1 MFNPLTIKGLNYKLC
16 CLVIILTWQI
26 RIHLTEVR
34 PVKGLVLGPSWPGKK
49 PRLGVPSPGLACL
62 LSLSCRF
69 SICKRPWGRKRKR
82 WGSLMGTSWGNLNT
96 EETVEGC
103 LVADPPTTRS
113 WWAVATL
120 TLAWVMGMIGDRL
133 HTGYWVQQAGVDGA
147 AGTKTPCNPLWVIQA
162 LELCGQLCQ
171 QGGGSNPFLEETG
184 AFGSFLPPL
193 LSFVMAA
200 SEYKAKRSYALC
212 LYGFVFSL
220 SKLLSLS
227 HLSSRERLTAVTQAS
242 FHLFI
247 SQPILVSISSCLCM
261 ETSFSQWF
269 RTSKPGRAVEVSS
282 CCGLSHCPQES
293 LSGIHS
299 AELQGEMPHLPL
311 QERMRGQTR

>member
-120 TLAWVMGMIGDRL
+120 TLAWVMGMIGDHL

-184 AFGSFLPPL
+184 SFLPPL

-200 SEYKAKRSYALC
+200 SEYKAKRSYACACMDLFFLC
-212 LYGFVFSL
+212 P
-220 SKLLSLS
+220 
-227 HLSSRERLTAVTQAS
+227 S
-242 FHLFI
+242 FYPLAT
-247 SQPILVSISSCLCM
+247 C
-261 ETSFSQWF
+261 
-269 RTSKPGRAVEVSS
+269 
-282 CCGLSHCPQES
+282 
-293 LSGIHS
+293 
-299 AELQGEMPHLPL
+299 L
-311 QERMRGQTR
+311 QERGSQLSLRQVSTYSYPSPSLSASAAVFAWKLHSHSDSGLQSLEGQ